1 MKYAYDKG
9 FKKVAFNIPFS
20 GLVCKL
26 SHKPQEILLGM
37 VKIPNDVSIRDFSI
51 EGYHDDSI
59 HVKEIVPENPSDIAI
74 LVLHGGGFGYKT
86 SPHQLLNACEY
97 ATKLQCRAFL
107 LDYHLLPDFP
117 FPAAY
122 EDAMEM
128 YRYMVTHAK
137 ELAIHPEKIIVLGD
151 SAGGT
156 LAANVCNMAQ
166 SKGLPMPCCQVLIYP
181 ATDNEMTTES
191 MNQFPD
197 TPMWNARN
205 NKKLWNMY
213 LKNATDEEINIAVPM
228 KNPLPDIL
236 PPTYVETAQFDCL
249 HDEGL
254 IYAKH
259 IEMIAKNI
267 VVNDTKGTIHG
278 YDILLKHSISQENMR
293 KRIDFMKSIVIKGE
307 MNVSNTVC

>member
-1 MKYAYDKG
+1 
-9 FKKVAFNIPFS
+9 
-20 GLVCKL
+20 
-26 SHKPQEILLGM
+26 
-37 VKIPNDVSIRDFSI
+37 
-51 EGYHDDSI
+51 
-59 HVKEIVPENPSDIAI
+59 
-74 LVLHGGGFGYKT
+74 
-86 SPHQLLNACEY
+86 
-97 ATKLQCRAFL
+97 
-107 LDYHLLPDFP
+107 
-117 FPAAY
+117 
-122 EDAMEM
+122 
-128 YRYMVTHAK
+128 
-137 ELAIHPEKIIVLGD
+137 
-151 SAGGT
+151 
-156 LAANVCNMAQ
+156 
-166 SKGLPMPCCQVLIYP
+166 VLIYP